1 MNLFDEQ
8 ALREIV
14 AEEVRRVLREELSE
28 RGRPLSD
35 VEFPAGPA
43 GPKKSRGRG

>member
-1 MNLFDEQ
+1 MSLFDER

-28 RGRPLSD
+28 RGRSGSD
-35 VEFPAGPA
+35 VELFRS
-43 GPKKSRGRG
+43 PKQRRGWR